1 MGGISQPQRGKMQV
15 GVRCISRRRGG
26 NNPPIP
32 PIPPPPELV
41 SRSPQAP
48 DRAPGPVPPA
58 IQAPPS
64 APDAAI
70 VTQRVA
76 FLLAAMEEAAEADPD
91 QVAMVESAAIRM
103 PPAVLTPRMGA
114 RAGHASHPACG
125 GPSTSAGQWWGTG
138 RATERGLMA
147 LGPKAAD
154 RLAKVLGRLGSEH
167 AGERAAAALLV
178 DRVGCCARPG
188 CNGRI
193 SLPRWVAATP
203 APVRSKAASD
213 AVTGMPQ
220 PSAAPRGRA
229 AWTLAH
235 LPGASAKER
244 QFLSDLTGRCGPFSQ
259 RQLAWL
265 NALAA
270 RAVTGRSPPRRAARR
285 LSISGRRR

>member
-1 MGGISQPQRGKMQV
+1 MGGMGGISQPQRGKMQV
-15 GVRCISRRRGG
+15 GVRCISRGRGG

-32 PIPPPPELV
+32 PIPPIPPTPELV

-76 FLLAAMEEAAEADPD
+76 FLLTAMEEAAAALIEADPD
-91 QVAMVESAAIRM
+91 QVAMVGSAAIQM

-147 LGPKAAD
+147 LGPKTAD
-154 RLAKVLGRLGSEH
+154 RLAKV
-167 AGERAAAALLV
+167 
-178 DRVGCCARPG
+178 
-188 CNGRI
+188 
-193 SLPRWVAATP
+193 
-203 APVRSKAASD
+203 
-213 AVTGMPQ
+213 
-220 PSAAPRGRA
+220 
-229 AWTLAH
+229 
-235 LPGASAKER
+235 
-244 QFLSDLTGRCGPFSQ
+244 
-259 RQLAWL
+259 
-265 NALAA
+265 
-270 RAVTGRSPPRRAARR
+270 
-285 LSISGRRR
+285 